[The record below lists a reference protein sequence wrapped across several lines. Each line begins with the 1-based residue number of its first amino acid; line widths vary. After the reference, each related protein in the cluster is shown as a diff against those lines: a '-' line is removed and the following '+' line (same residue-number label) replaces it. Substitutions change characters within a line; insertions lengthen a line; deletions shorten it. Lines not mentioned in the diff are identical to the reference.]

1 MKEEK
6 EINEKRLPISE
17 HLEELRSRI
26 INSIIVVVVLFF
38 ISWFFKARIL
48 DIVKNP
54 HSITMESLGLSQSL
68 QVLSYQEGF
77 YAYIKLCLMT
87 AVFLAYPVILHQIW
101 KFVEAGLYKKERRYV
116 KIFAP
121 FSFIAFIIG
130 VLFGYYFL
138 IPFGLQ
144 FMIKILGG
152 GIQPIITMSQ
162 YISLVTM
169 LTLALGIVF
178 QLPLI
183 MLFISKIGMLKAEDF
198 IKWRRYAILIIF
210 IIAAV
215 ITPPDPFT
223 QVMAALPMII
233 LYEIGILTI
242 RPTKKA
248 VIQFSLLLGSGILLI
263 YIVFLIYTLPTKA
276 NFLNSTGVVKMLPD
290 SGTNWQPL
298 SSESK
303 IHNGATLK
311 TEKGSKASFRLK
323 DGTYV
328 IMDVNTE
335 IKFVKNRKLD
345 LLNGQIL
352 LSVKSDEKPF
362 MIAANNNIVTANDGN
377 VDVRISEHMVFVT
390 VTKGEATV
398 IANGEEKKVFE
409 GRQLKVVTGGE
420 PANIDS
426 VIKWAKEMRKR
437 LKEQNKLNLNW
448 WEIKDP

>member
-1 MKEEK
+1 MEEK
-6 EINEKRLPISE
+6 EISEKRLPISE

-38 ISWFFKARIL
+38 ISWFYKLRIL
-48 DIVKNP
+48 DIIKKP

-87 AVFLAYPVILHQIW
+87 AVFLAYPVILYQIW

-116 KIFAP
+116 RIFAP
-121 FSFIAFIIG
+121 ISFIAFILG
-130 VLFGYYFL
+130 VLFGYFFL

-144 FMIKILGG
+144 FLIKVLGG

-169 LTLALGIVF
+169 LTLALGVVF
-178 QLPLI
+178 QLPLV
-183 MLFISKIGMLKAEDF
+183 MLFVSRIGMLKAEDF
-198 IKWRRYAILIIF
+198 IKWRMYAILIIF
-210 IIAAV
+210 ILAAV

-223 QVMAALPMII
+223 QVMTALPMII
-233 LYEIGILTI
+233 LYEIGILII

-248 VIQFSLLLGSGILLI
+248 VTQFGLLLGSGIILI
-263 YIVFLIYTLPTKA
+263 YTVFLIFTLPTKA
-276 NFLNSTGVVKMLPD
+276 DFMNSTGAVKILPD
-290 SGTNWQPL
+290 SVTNWQPL

-303 IHNGATLK
+303 ILNGTSLR
-311 TEKGSKASFRLK
+311 TEKGSKASFLLK

-352 LSVKSDEKPF
+352 LSIKADEKPF
-362 MIAANNNIVTANDGN
+362 MIAANNNVITSNDGN
-377 VDVRISEHMVFVT
+377 VDIRISKHMVFVT
-390 VTKGEATV
+390 VTEGEAIV
-398 IANGEEKKVFE
+398 VANGEKKKVFE
-409 GRQLKVVTGGE
+409 GRQLKLVTGGE
-420 PANIDS
+420 PANIDK
-426 VIKWAKEMRKR
+426 VLKWAKEMRKK
-437 LKEQNKLNLNW
+437 LEEQNKRNLGL
-448 WEIKDP
+448 

>member
-1 MKEEK
+1 MEEK
-6 EINEKRLPISE
+6 EISEKRLPISE

-38 ISWFFKARIL
+38 ISWFYKLRIL
-48 DIVKNP
+48 DIIKKP

-87 AVFLAYPVILHQIW
+87 AVFLAYPVILYQIW

-116 KIFAP
+116 RIFAP
-121 FSFIAFIIG
+121 ISFIAFILG
-130 VLFGYYFL
+130 VLFGYFFL

-144 FMIKILGG
+144 FLIKVLGG

-169 LTLALGIVF
+169 LTLALGVVF
-178 QLPLI
+178 QLPLV
-183 MLFISKIGMLKAEDF
+183 MLFVSRIGMLEAEDF
-198 IKWRRYAILIIF
+198 IKWRMYSILIIF
-210 IIAAV
+210 ILAAV

-223 QVMAALPMII
+223 QVMTALPMII
-233 LYEIGILTI
+233 LYEIGILII

-248 VIQFSLLLGSGILLI
+248 VTQFSLLLGSGIILI
-263 YIVFLIYTLPTKA
+263 YIVFLIFTLPTKA
-276 NFLNSTGVVKMLPD
+276 DFMNSTGTVKILPD
-290 SGTNWQPL
+290 SVTNWQPF

-303 IHNGATLK
+303 IHNGTSLK
-311 TEKGSKASFRLK
+311 TEEGSKASFLLK

-352 LSVKSDEKPF
+352 LSIKADEKPF
-362 MIAANNNIVTANDGN
+362 MIAANNNVITSNDGN
-377 VDVRISEHMVFVT
+377 VDIRISEHMVFVT
-390 VTKGEATV
+390 VTEGEAIV
-398 IANGEEKKVFE
+398 VANGEKKKVFE
-409 GRQLKVVTGGE
+409 GRQLKLVTGGE
-420 PANIDS
+420 PANIDK
-426 VIKWAKEMRKR
+426 VLKWAKEMRKK
-437 LKEQNKLNLNW
+437 LEEQNKRNLGL
-448 WEIKDP
+448 

>member
-1 MKEEK
+1 MEEEK

-38 ISWFFKARIL
+38 ISWFYKLRIL
-48 DIVKNP
+48 DIIKKP

-87 AVFLAYPVILHQIW
+87 AVFLAYPVILYQIW

-116 KIFAP
+116 RIFAP
-121 FSFIAFIIG
+121 ISFIAFIIG
-130 VLFGYYFL
+130 VLFGYFFL

-144 FMIKILGG
+144 FLIKVLGG
-152 GIQPIITMSQ
+152 EIQPIITMSQ

-169 LTLALGIVF
+169 LTLALGVVF
-178 QLPLI
+178 QLPLV
-183 MLFISKIGMLKAEDF
+183 MLFVSRIGMLKAEDF
-198 IKWRRYAILIIF
+198 IKWRMYAILIIF
-210 IIAAV
+210 ILAAV

-223 QVMAALPMII
+223 QVMTALPMII

-248 VIQFSLLLGSGILLI
+248 VTQFSILLGSGILLI
-263 YIVFLIYTLPTKA
+263 YIVLLIFTLPTKA
-276 NFLNSTGVVKMLPD
+276 DFLNSTGVVKMLPD
-290 SGTNWQPL
+290 SVTNWQPL

-303 IHNGATLK
+303 IHNGTSLR
-311 TEKGSKASFRLK
+311 TGKGSKASFLLK

-352 LSVKSDEKPF
+352 LSIKADEKPF
-362 MIAANNNIVTANDGN
+362 MIAANNNVITSNDGN
-377 VDVRISEHMVFVT
+377 VDIRISKHMVFVT
-390 VTKGEATV
+390 VTEGEAIV
-398 IANGEEKKVFE
+398 VANGEKKKVFE
-409 GRQLKVVTGGE
+409 GRQLKLVTGGE
-420 PANIDS
+420 PANIDK
-426 VIKWAKEMRKR
+426 VLKWAKEMRKK
-437 LKEQNKLNLNW
+437 LEEQNKRNLGL
-448 WEIKDP
+448 

>member
-1 MKEEK
+1 MEEK
-6 EINEKRLPISE
+6 EISEKRLPISE

-38 ISWFFKARIL
+38 ISWFYKLRIL
-48 DIVKNP
+48 DIIKKP

-87 AVFLAYPVILHQIW
+87 AVFLAYPVILYQIW

-116 KIFAP
+116 RIFAP
-121 FSFIAFIIG
+121 ISFIAFILG
-130 VLFGYYFL
+130 VLFGYFFL

-144 FMIKILGG
+144 FLIKVLGG

-169 LTLALGIVF
+169 LTLALGVVF
-178 QLPLI
+178 QLPLV
-183 MLFISKIGMLKAEDF
+183 MLFVSRIGMLEAEDF
-198 IKWRRYAILIIF
+198 IKWRMYSILIIF
-210 IIAAV
+210 ILAAV

-223 QVMAALPMII
+223 QVMTALPMII
-233 LYEIGILTI
+233 LYEIGILII

-248 VIQFSLLLGSGILLI
+248 VTQFSLLLGSGIILT
-263 YIVFLIYTLPTKA
+263 YIVFLIFTLPTKA
-276 NFLNSTGVVKMLPD
+276 DFMNSTGTVKILPD
-290 SGTNWQPL
+290 SVTNWQPF

-303 IHNGATLK
+303 IHNGTSLK
-311 TEKGSKASFRLK
+311 TEEGSKASFLLK

-352 LSVKSDEKPF
+352 LSIKADEKPF
-362 MIAANNNIVTANDGN
+362 MIAANNNVITSNDGN
-377 VDVRISEHMVFVT
+377 VDIRISKHMVFVT
-390 VTKGEATV
+390 VTEGEAIV
-398 IANGEEKKVFE
+398 VANGEKKKVFE
-409 GRQLKVVTGGE
+409 GRQLKLVTGGE
-420 PANIDS
+420 PANIDK
-426 VIKWAKEMRKR
+426 VLKWAKEMRKK
-437 LKEQNKLNLNW
+437 LEEQNKRNLGL
-448 WEIKDP
+448 

>member
-1 MKEEK
+1 MEEK
-6 EINEKRLPISE
+6 EISEKRLPISE

-38 ISWFFKARIL
+38 ISWFYKLRIL
-48 DIVKNP
+48 DIIKKP

-87 AVFLAYPVILHQIW
+87 AVFLAYPVILYQIW

-116 KIFAP
+116 RIFAP
-121 FSFIAFIIG
+121 ISFIAFILG
-130 VLFGYYFL
+130 VLFGYFFL

-144 FMIKILGG
+144 FLIKVLGG

-169 LTLALGIVF
+169 LTLALGVVF

-183 MLFISKIGMLKAEDF
+183 MLFVSRIGMLKAEDF
-198 IKWRRYAILIIF
+198 IKWRMYAILIIF
-210 IIAAV
+210 ILAAV

-223 QVMAALPMII
+223 QVMTALPMII

-248 VIQFSLLLGSGILLI
+248 VTQFSILLGSGILLI
-263 YIVFLIYTLPTKA
+263 YIVLLIFTLPTKA
-276 NFLNSTGVVKMLPD
+276 DFLNSTGVVKMLPD
-290 SGTNWQPL
+290 SVTNWQPL

-303 IHNGATLK
+303 IHNGTSLR
-311 TEKGSKASFRLK
+311 TGKGSKASFLLK

-352 LSVKSDEKPF
+352 LSIKADEKPF
-362 MIAANNNIVTANDGN
+362 MIAANNNVITSNDGN
-377 VDVRISEHMVFVT
+377 VDIRISKHMVFVT
-390 VTKGEATV
+390 VTEGEAIV
-398 IANGEEKKVFE
+398 VANGEKKKVFE
-409 GRQLKVVTGGE
+409 GRQLKLVTGGE
-420 PANIDS
+420 PANIDK
-426 VIKWAKEMRKR
+426 VLKWAKEMRKK
-437 LKEQNKLNLNW
+437 LEEQNKRNLGL
-448 WEIKDP
+448 

>member
-1 MKEEK
+1 MEEEK
-6 EINEKRLPISE
+6 EISEKRLPISE
-17 HLEELRSRI
+17 HLEELRSRV

-38 ISWFFKARIL
+38 VSWFYKLKIL
-48 DIVKNP
+48 DIIKKP

-87 AVFLAYPVILHQIW
+87 AVFLAYPVILYQIW

-116 KIFAP
+116 RIFAP
-121 FSFIAFIIG
+121 ISFIAFIIG
-130 VLFGYYFL
+130 VLFGYFFL

-144 FMIKILGG
+144 FLIKVLGG
-152 GIQPIITMSQ
+152 EIQPIITMSQ

-169 LTLALGIVF
+169 LTLALGVVF

-183 MLFISKIGMLKAEDF
+183 MLFVSRIGMLKAEDF
-198 IKWRRYAILIIF
+198 IKWRMYAILIIF
-210 IIAAV
+210 ILAAV

-223 QVMAALPMII
+223 QVMTALPMII

-248 VIQFSLLLGSGILLI
+248 VTQFSILLGSGILLI
-263 YIVFLIYTLPTKA
+263 YIVLLIFTLPTKA
-276 NFLNSTGVVKMLPD
+276 DFLNSTGVVKMLPD
-290 SGTNWQPL
+290 SVTNWQPL

-303 IHNGATLK
+303 IHNGTSLR
-311 TEKGSKASFRLK
+311 TGKGSKASFLLK

-352 LSVKSDEKPF
+352 LSIKADEKPF
-362 MIAANNNIVTANDGN
+362 MIAANNNVITSNAGN
-377 VDVRISEHMVFVT
+377 VDIRISKHMVFVT
-390 VTKGEATV
+390 VTEGEAIV
-398 IANGEEKKVFE
+398 VANGEEKKVFE
-409 GRQLKVVTGGE
+409 GRQLKLVTGGE
-420 PANIDS
+420 PTNIDK
-426 VIKWAKEMRKR
+426 VIKWAKEMRKK
-437 LKEQNKLNLNW
+437 LKEQNKRDLSL
-448 WEIKDP
+448 

>member
-1 MKEEK
+1 MEEK
-6 EINEKRLPISE
+6 EISEKRLPISE

-38 ISWFFKARIL
+38 ISWFYKLRIL
-48 DIVKNP
+48 DIIKKP

-87 AVFLAYPVILHQIW
+87 AVFLAYPVILYQIW

-116 KIFAP
+116 RIFAP
-121 FSFIAFIIG
+121 ISFIAFILG
-130 VLFGYYFL
+130 VLFGYFFL

-144 FMIKILGG
+144 FLIKVLGG

-169 LTLALGIVF
+169 LTLALGVVF
-178 QLPLI
+178 QLPLV
-183 MLFISKIGMLKAEDF
+183 MLFVSRIGMLKAEDF
-198 IKWRRYAILIIF
+198 IKWRMYSILIIF
-210 IIAAV
+210 ILAAV

-223 QVMAALPMII
+223 QVMTALPMII

-248 VIQFSLLLGSGILLI
+248 VTQFSILLGSGILLI
-263 YIVFLIYTLPTKA
+263 YIVLLIFTLPTKA
-276 NFLNSTGVVKMLPD
+276 DFLNSTGVVKMLPD
-290 SGTNWQPL
+290 SVTNWQPL

-303 IHNGATLK
+303 IHNGTSLR
-311 TEKGSKASFRLK
+311 TGKGSKASFLLK

-352 LSVKSDEKPF
+352 LSIKADEKPF
-362 MIAANNNIVTANDGN
+362 MIAANNNVITSNAGN
-377 VDVRISEHMVFVT
+377 VDIRISKHMVFVT
-390 VTKGEATV
+390 VTEGEAIV
-398 IANGEEKKVFE
+398 VANGEEKKVFE
-409 GRQLKVVTGGE
+409 GRQLKLVTGGE
-420 PANIDS
+420 PTNIDK
-426 VIKWAKEMRKR
+426 VIKWAKEMRKK
-437 LKEQNKLNLNW
+437 LKEQNKRDLSL
-448 WEIKDP
+448 

>member
-1 MKEEK
+1 MEEK
-6 EINEKRLPISE
+6 EISEKRLPISE

-38 ISWFFKARIL
+38 ISWFYKLRIL
-48 DIVKNP
+48 DIIKKP

-87 AVFLAYPVILHQIW
+87 AVFLAYPVILYQIW

-116 KIFAP
+116 RIFAP
-121 FSFIAFIIG
+121 ISFIAFILG
-130 VLFGYYFL
+130 VLFGYFFL

-144 FMIKILGG
+144 FLIKVLGG

-169 LTLALGIVF
+169 LTLALGVVF
-178 QLPLI
+178 QLPLV
-183 MLFISKIGMLKAEDF
+183 MLFVSRIGMLKAEDF
-198 IKWRRYAILIIF
+198 IKWRMYSILIIF
-210 IIAAV
+210 ILAAV

-223 QVMAALPMII
+223 QVMTALPMII
-233 LYEIGILTI
+233 LYEIGILII

-248 VIQFSLLLGSGILLI
+248 VTQFSLLLGSGIILI
-263 YIVFLIYTLPTKA
+263 YIVFLIFTLPTKA
-276 NFLNSTGVVKMLPD
+276 DFMNSTGTVKILPD
-290 SGTNWQPL
+290 SVTNWQPF

-303 IHNGATLK
+303 IHNGTSLK
-311 TEKGSKASFRLK
+311 TEEGSKASFLLK

-352 LSVKSDEKPF
+352 LSIKADEKPF
-362 MIAANNNIVTANDGN
+362 MIAANNNVITSNDGN
-377 VDVRISEHMVFVT
+377 VDIRISEHMVFVT
-390 VTKGEATV
+390 VTEGEAIV
-398 IANGEEKKVFE
+398 VANGEKKKVFE
-409 GRQLKVVTGGE
+409 GRQLKLVTGGE
-420 PANIDS
+420 PANIDK
-426 VIKWAKEMRKR
+426 VLKWAKEMRKK
-437 LKEQNKLNLNW
+437 LEEQNKRNLGL
-448 WEIKDP
+448 

>member
-1 MKEEK
+1 MEEEK

-38 ISWFFKARIL
+38 ISWFFKLRIL
-48 DIVKNP
+48 DIIKKP

-87 AVFLAYPVILHQIW
+87 AVFLAYPVILYQIW

-116 KIFAP
+116 RIFAP
-121 FSFIAFIIG
+121 VSFIAFIIG
-130 VLFGYYFL
+130 VLFGYFFL

-144 FMIKILGG
+144 FLIKILGG

-183 MLFISKIGMLKAEDF
+183 MLFISRIGMLKAEDF
-198 IKWRRYAILIIF
+198 IKWRMYAILIIF
-210 IIAAV
+210 ILAAV

-223 QVMAALPMII
+223 QVMTALPMVI

-248 VIQFSLLLGSGILLI
+248 VTQFSILSGSGILLI
-263 YIVFLIYTLPTKA
+263 YIVFLIFTLPTKA
-276 NFLNSTGVVKMLPD
+276 DFLNSTGVVKILPD
-290 SGTNWQPL
+290 TVTNWQPL

-303 IHNGATLK
+303 IHNGTSLK
-311 TEKGSKASFRLK
+311 TGKGSKASFLLK
-323 DGTYV
+323 DGTCV

-352 LSVKSDEKPF
+352 LSIKADEKPF
-362 MIAANNNIVTANDGN
+362 MIAANNNVITSNDGN
-377 VDVRISEHMVFVT
+377 IDIKISRHIVFVT
-390 VTKGEATV
+390 VTKGEAIV
-398 IANGEEKKVFE
+398 VANGEEKKVFE
-409 GRQLKVVTGGE
+409 GRQLRVVTGGR
-420 PANIDS
+420 PTNVDS
-426 VIKWAKEMRKR
+426 VIKWAKEMRKK
-437 LKEQNKLNLNW
+437 LKEQNKRNLSL
-448 WEIKDP
+448 

>member
-1 MKEEK
+1 MEEEK

-26 INSIIVVVVLFF
+26 INSIIVVVVLFC
-38 ISWFFKARIL
+38 ICWFFKLRIL
-48 DIVKNP
+48 DIIKKP

-77 YAYIKLCLMT
+77 YAYIKMCLMA
-87 AVFLAYPVILHQIW
+87 AVFLAYPVILYQIW

-121 FSFIAFIIG
+121 ISFVAFIIG

-144 FMIKILGG
+144 FLIKILGG

-178 QLPLI
+178 QLPLV
-183 MLFISKIGMLKAEDF
+183 MLFISRIGMLKAEDF
-198 IKWRRYAILIIF
+198 IKWRMYAILTIF
-210 IIAAV
+210 ILAAV

-223 QVMAALPMII
+223 QIMTALPMII
-233 LYEIGILTI
+233 LYEIGILAI

-248 VIQFSLLLGSGILLI
+248 VTQFSILLGSGILLI
-263 YIVFLIYTLPTKA
+263 YIIFLIFTLPTKA
-276 NFLNSTGVVKMLPD
+276 DFLNSTGVVKILPD
-290 SGTNWQPL
+290 SATNWQTL

-303 IHNGATLK
+303 IHNGTSLK
-311 TEKGSKASFRLK
+311 TGKGSKASFLLK

-352 LSVKSDEKPF
+352 LSIKADEKPF
-362 MIAANNNIVTANDGN
+362 MIAANNNVITLNDGN
-377 VDVRISEHMVFVT
+377 VDIKISRHIVFVT
-390 VTKGEATV
+390 VTKGEAIV
-398 IANGEEKKVFE
+398 VANGEEKKVFE
-409 GRQLKVVTGGE
+409 GRRLRVVTGGTPTNVE
-420 PANIDS
+420 S
-426 VIKWAKEMRKR
+426 VIRWAKEMRRK
-437 LKEQNKLNLNW
+437 LKEQNKRNINF
-448 WEIKDP
+448 

>member
-1 MKEEK
+1 MEEEK

-38 ISWFFKARIL
+38 ISWFYKLRIL
-48 DIVKNP
+48 DIIKKP

-87 AVFLAYPVILHQIW
+87 AVFLAYPVILYQIW

-116 KIFAP
+116 RIFAP
-121 FSFIAFIIG
+121 ISFIAFIIG
-130 VLFGYYFL
+130 VLFGYFFL

-144 FMIKILGG
+144 FLIKVLGG
-152 GIQPIITMSQ
+152 EIQPIITMSQ

-169 LTLALGIVF
+169 LTLALGVVF

-183 MLFISKIGMLKAEDF
+183 MLFVSRIGMLKAEDF
-198 IKWRRYAILIIF
+198 IKWRMYAILIIF
-210 IIAAV
+210 ILAAV

-223 QVMAALPMII
+223 QVMTALPMII
-233 LYEIGILTI
+233 LYEIGILII

-248 VIQFSLLLGSGILLI
+248 VTQFSLLLGSGIILI
-263 YIVFLIYTLPTKA
+263 YIVFLIFTLPTKA
-276 NFLNSTGVVKMLPD
+276 DFMNSTGTVKILPD
-290 SGTNWQPL
+290 SVTNWQPF

-303 IHNGATLK
+303 IHNGTSLK
-311 TEKGSKASFRLK
+311 TEEGSKASFLLK

-352 LSVKSDEKPF
+352 LSIKADEKPF
-362 MIAANNNIVTANDGN
+362 MIAANNNVITSNDGN
-377 VDVRISEHMVFVT
+377 VDIRISEHMVFVT
-390 VTKGEATV
+390 VTEGEAIV
-398 IANGEEKKVFE
+398 VANGEEKKVFE
-409 GRQLKVVTGGE
+409 GRQLKLVTGGE
-420 PANIDS
+420 PTNIDK
-426 VIKWAKEMRKR
+426 VIKWAKEMRKK
-437 LKEQNKLNLNW
+437 LKEQNKRDLSL
-448 WEIKDP
+448 

>member
-1 MKEEK
+1 MEEK
-6 EINEKRLPISE
+6 EISEKRLPISE

-38 ISWFFKARIL
+38 ISWFFKLRIL
-48 DIVKNP
+48 DIIKKP

-87 AVFLAYPVILHQIW
+87 AVFLAYPVILYQIW

-116 KIFAP
+116 RIFAP
-121 FSFIAFIIG
+121 ISFIAFIIG
-130 VLFGYYFL
+130 VLFGYFFL

-144 FMIKILGG
+144 FLIKVLGG
-152 GIQPIITMSQ
+152 EIQPIITMSQ

-169 LTLALGIVF
+169 LTLALGVVF

-183 MLFISKIGMLKAEDF
+183 MLFVSRIGMLKAEDF
-198 IKWRRYAILIIF
+198 IKWRMYAILIIF
-210 IIAAV
+210 ILAAV

-223 QVMAALPMII
+223 QVMTALPMII
-233 LYEIGILTI
+233 LYEIGILII

-248 VIQFSLLLGSGILLI
+248 VTQFSLLLGSGIILI
-263 YIVFLIYTLPTKA
+263 YIVFLIFTLPTKA
-276 NFLNSTGVVKMLPD
+276 DFMNSTGAVKILPD
-290 SGTNWQPL
+290 SVTNWQPL

-303 IHNGATLK
+303 ILNGTSLR
-311 TEKGSKASFRLK
+311 TEKGSKASFLLK

-352 LSVKSDEKPF
+352 LSIKADEKPF
-362 MIAANNNIVTANDGN
+362 MIAANNNVITSNAGN
-377 VDVRISEHMVFVT
+377 IDIRISKHMVFVT
-390 VTKGEATV
+390 VTEGEAIV
-398 IANGEEKKVFE
+398 VANGEEKKVFE
-409 GRQLKVVTGGE
+409 GRQLKLVTGGE
-420 PANIDS
+420 PANIDK
-426 VIKWAKEMRKR
+426 VLKWAKEMRKK
-437 LKEQNKLNLNW
+437 LEEQNKRNLGL
-448 WEIKDP
+448 

>member
-1 MKEEK
+1 MEEK
-6 EINEKRLPISE
+6 EISEKRLPISE

-38 ISWFFKARIL
+38 ISWFYKLRIL
-48 DIVKNP
+48 DIIKKP

-87 AVFLAYPVILHQIW
+87 AVFLAYPVILYQIW

-116 KIFAP
+116 RIFAP
-121 FSFIAFIIG
+121 ISFIAFILG
-130 VLFGYYFL
+130 VLFGYFFL

-144 FMIKILGG
+144 FLIKVLGG
-152 GIQPIITMSQ
+152 EIQPIITMSQ

-169 LTLALGIVF
+169 LTLALGVVF
-178 QLPLI
+178 QLPLV
-183 MLFISKIGMLKAEDF
+183 MLFVSRIGMLKAEDF
-198 IKWRRYAILIIF
+198 IKWRMYSILIIF
-210 IIAAV
+210 ILAAV

-223 QVMAALPMII
+223 QVMTALPMII
-233 LYEIGILTI
+233 LYEIGILII

-248 VIQFSLLLGSGILLI
+248 VTQFSLLLGSGIILI
-263 YIVFLIYTLPTKA
+263 YIVFLIFTLPTKA
-276 NFLNSTGVVKMLPD
+276 DFMNSTGTVKILPD
-290 SGTNWQPL
+290 SVTNWQPF

-303 IHNGATLK
+303 IHNGTSLK
-311 TEKGSKASFRLK
+311 TEEGSKASFLLK

-352 LSVKSDEKPF
+352 LSIKADEKPF
-362 MIAANNNIVTANDGN
+362 MIAANNNVITSNGGN
-377 VDVRISEHMVFVT
+377 VDIRISKHMVFVT
-390 VTKGEATV
+390 VTEGEAIVVT
-398 IANGEEKKVFE
+398 NGEKKKVFE
-409 GRQLKVVTGGE
+409 GRQLKLVTGGE
-420 PANIDS
+420 PANIDK
-426 VIKWAKEMRKR
+426 VLKWAKEMRKK
-437 LKEQNKLNLNW
+437 LEEQNKRNLGL
-448 WEIKDP
+448 

>member
-1 MKEEK
+1 MEEEK

-38 ISWFFKARIL
+38 ISWFYKLRIL
-48 DIVKNP
+48 DIIKKP

-87 AVFLAYPVILHQIW
+87 AVFLAYPVILYQIW

-116 KIFAP
+116 RIFAP
-121 FSFIAFIIG
+121 ISFIAFIIG
-130 VLFGYYFL
+130 VLFGYFFL

-144 FMIKILGG
+144 FLIKVLGG
-152 GIQPIITMSQ
+152 EIQPIITMSQ

-169 LTLALGIVF
+169 LTLALGVVF

-183 MLFISKIGMLKAEDF
+183 MLFVSRIGMLKAEDF
-198 IKWRRYAILIIF
+198 IKWRMYAILIIF
-210 IIAAV
+210 ILAAV

-223 QVMAALPMII
+223 QVMTALPMII

-248 VIQFSLLLGSGILLI
+248 VTQFSILLGSGILLI
-263 YIVFLIYTLPTKA
+263 YVVLLIFTLPTKA
-276 NFLNSTGVVKMLPD
+276 DFLNSTGVVKMLPD
-290 SGTNWQPL
+290 SVTNWQPL

-303 IHNGATLK
+303 IHNGTSLR
-311 TEKGSKASFRLK
+311 TGKGSKASFLLK

-352 LSVKSDEKPF
+352 LSIKADEKPF
-362 MIAANNNIVTANDGN
+362 MIAANNNVITSNDGN
-377 VDVRISEHMVFVT
+377 VDIRISKHMVFVT
-390 VTKGEATV
+390 VTEGEAIV
-398 IANGEEKKVFE
+398 VANGEKKKVFE
-409 GRQLKVVTGGE
+409 GRQLKLVTGGE
-420 PANIDS
+420 PANIDK
-426 VIKWAKEMRKR
+426 VLKWAKEMRKK
-437 LKEQNKLNLNW
+437 LEEQNKRNIGL
-448 WEIKDP
+448 

>member
-1 MKEEK
+1 MEEEK
-6 EINEKRLPISE
+6 EISEKRLPISE
-17 HLEELRSRI
+17 HLEELRSRV

-38 ISWFFKARIL
+38 VSWFYKLKIL
-48 DIVKNP
+48 DIIKKP

-87 AVFLAYPVILHQIW
+87 AVFLAYPVILYQIW

-121 FSFIAFIIG
+121 ISFIAFIIG
-130 VLFGYYFL
+130 VLFGYFFL

-144 FMIKILGG
+144 FLIKVLGG
-152 GIQPIITMSQ
+152 EIQPIITMSQ

-178 QLPLI
+178 QLPLV
-183 MLFISKIGMLKAEDF
+183 MLFVSRIGMLKTEDF
-198 IKWRRYAILIIF
+198 IKWRMYAILIIF
-210 IIAAV
+210 ILAAV

-223 QVMAALPMII
+223 QVMTALPMII

-248 VIQFSLLLGSGILLI
+248 VTQFSILLGSGILLI
-263 YIVFLIYTLPTKA
+263 YVIFLIFTLPTKA
-276 NFLNSTGVVKMLPD
+276 DFLNSTGTVKILPD
-290 SGTNWQPL
+290 SVTNWQTL
-298 SSESK
+298 SSESR
-303 IHNGATLK
+303 IHNGTSLK
-311 TEKGSKASFRLK
+311 TEKGSKAYFLLK
-323 DGTYV
+323 DGTSV

-352 LSVKSDEKPF
+352 LSIKADEKPF
-362 MIAANNNIVTANDGN
+362 MIAANNNVITSNDGN
-377 VDVRISEHMVFVT
+377 VDIRISEHMVFVT
-390 VTKGEATV
+390 VTEGEAIV
-398 IANGEEKKVFE
+398 VANGEKKKVFE
-409 GRQLKVVTGGE
+409 GRQLKLVTGGE
-420 PANIDS
+420 PANIDKI
-426 VIKWAKEMRKR
+426 IKWAKEMRKK
-437 LKEQNKLNLNW
+437 LKEQNKRNIGL
-448 WEIKDP
+448 

>member
-1 MKEEK
+1 MEEK
-6 EINEKRLPISE
+6 EISEKRLPISE

-38 ISWFFKARIL
+38 ISWFYKLRIL
-48 DIVKNP
+48 DIIKKP

-87 AVFLAYPVILHQIW
+87 AVFLAYPVILYQIW

-116 KIFAP
+116 RIFAP
-121 FSFIAFIIG
+121 ISFIAFILG
-130 VLFGYYFL
+130 VLFGYFFL

-144 FMIKILGG
+144 FLIKVLGG

-169 LTLALGIVF
+169 LTLALGVVF
-178 QLPLI
+178 QLPLV
-183 MLFISKIGMLKAEDF
+183 MLFVSRIGMLKAEDF
-198 IKWRRYAILIIF
+198 IKWRMYSILIIF
-210 IIAAV
+210 ILAAV

-223 QVMAALPMII
+223 QVMTALPMII
-233 LYEIGILTI
+233 LYEIGILII

-248 VIQFSLLLGSGILLI
+248 VTQFSLLLGSGIILI
-263 YIVFLIYTLPTKA
+263 YTVFLIFTLPTKA
-276 NFLNSTGVVKMLPD
+276 DFMNSTGTVKILPD
-290 SGTNWQPL
+290 SVTNWQPF

-303 IHNGATLK
+303 IHNGTSLK
-311 TEKGSKASFRLK
+311 TEEGSKASFLLK

-352 LSVKSDEKPF
+352 LSIKADEKPF
-362 MIAANNNIVTANDGN
+362 MIAANNNVITSNDGN
-377 VDVRISEHMVFVT
+377 VDIRISKHMVFVT
-390 VTKGEATV
+390 VTEGEAIV
-398 IANGEEKKVFE
+398 VANGEKKKVFE
-409 GRQLKVVTGGE
+409 GRQLKLVTGGE
-420 PANIDS
+420 PANIDK
-426 VIKWAKEMRKR
+426 VLKWAKEMRKK
-437 LKEQNKLNLNW
+437 LEEQNKRNLGL
-448 WEIKDP
+448 

>member
-1 MKEEK
+1 MEEEK

-38 ISWFFKARIL
+38 ICWFFKLKIL
-48 DIVKNP
+48 DIIKKP

-77 YAYIKLCLMT
+77 YAYIKMCLMT
-87 AVFLAYPVILHQIW
+87 AVFLAYPVILYQIW

-121 FSFIAFIIG
+121 ISFVAFIIG

-144 FMIKILGG
+144 FLIKILGG

-178 QLPLI
+178 QLPLV
-183 MLFISKIGMLKAEDF
+183 MLFISRIGILKAEDF
-198 IKWRRYAILIIF
+198 IKWRMYSILIIF
-210 IIAAV
+210 ILAAV

-223 QVMAALPMII
+223 QVMTALPMII

-242 RPTKKA
+242 KPTKKA
-248 VIQFSLLLGSGILLI
+248 VTQFSLLLGSGILLM
-263 YIVFLIYTLPTKA
+263 YIVFLIFTLPTKA
-276 NFLNSTGVVKMLPD
+276 DFLDSTGVVKILPD

-303 IHNGATLK
+303 IHNGTSLK
-311 TEKGSKASFRLK
+311 TGKGSKASFLLK

-335 IKFVKNRKLD
+335 IKFVKNRKLE

-352 LSVKSDEKPF
+352 LSIKADGRPF
-362 MIAANNNIVTANDGN
+362 MIAANNNIITSNDGN
-377 VDVRISEHMVFVT
+377 VDIRISRHIVFVT
-390 VTKGEATV
+390 VTKGEAIV
-398 IANGEEKKVFE
+398 VANGEEKKVFE
-409 GRQLKVVTGGE
+409 GRQLRVVTGGR
-420 PANIDS
+420 PTNVDN
-426 VIKWAKEMRKR
+426 VIKWAKEMRRK
-437 LKEQNKLNLNW
+437 LKEQNKRNINL
-448 WEIKDP
+448 

>member
-1 MKEEK
+1 MEEK
-6 EINEKRLPISE
+6 EISEKRLPISE

-38 ISWFFKARIL
+38 ISWFYKLRIL
-48 DIVKNP
+48 DIIKKP

-87 AVFLAYPVILHQIW
+87 AVFLAYPVILYQIW

-116 KIFAP
+116 RIFAP
-121 FSFIAFIIG
+121 ISFIAFILG
-130 VLFGYYFL
+130 VLFGYFFL

-144 FMIKILGG
+144 FLIKVLGG
-152 GIQPIITMSQ
+152 EIQPIITMSQ

-169 LTLALGIVF
+169 LTLALGVVF
-178 QLPLI
+178 QLPLV
-183 MLFISKIGMLKAEDF
+183 MLFVSRIGMLKAEDF
-198 IKWRRYAILIIF
+198 IKWRMYAILIIF
-210 IIAAV
+210 ILAAV

-223 QVMAALPMII
+223 QVMTALPMII
-233 LYEIGILTI
+233 LYEIGILII

-248 VIQFSLLLGSGILLI
+248 VTQFSLLLGSGIILI
-263 YIVFLIYTLPTKA
+263 YIVFLIFTLPTKA
-276 NFLNSTGVVKMLPD
+276 DFMNSTGTVKILPD
-290 SGTNWQPL
+290 SVTNWQPF

-303 IHNGATLK
+303 IHNGTSLK
-311 TEKGSKASFRLK
+311 TEEGSKASFLLK

-352 LSVKSDEKPF
+352 LSIKADEKPF
-362 MIAANNNIVTANDGN
+362 MIAANNNVITSNAGN
-377 VDVRISEHMVFVT
+377 VDIRISKHMVFVT
-390 VTKGEATV
+390 VTEGEAIV
-398 IANGEEKKVFE
+398 VANGEEKKVFE
-409 GRQLKVVTGGE
+409 GRQLKLVTGGE
-420 PANIDS
+420 PANIDK
-426 VIKWAKEMRKR
+426 VLKWAKEMRKK
-437 LKEQNKLNLNW
+437 LEEQNKRNLGL
-448 WEIKDP
+448 

>member
-1 MKEEK
+1 MEEK
-6 EINEKRLPISE
+6 EISEKRLPISE

-38 ISWFFKARIL
+38 ISWFYKLRIL
-48 DIVKNP
+48 DIIKKP

-87 AVFLAYPVILHQIW
+87 AVFLAYPVILYQIW

-116 KIFAP
+116 RIFAP
-121 FSFIAFIIG
+121 ISFIAFILG
-130 VLFGYYFL
+130 VLFGYFFL

-144 FMIKILGG
+144 FLIKVLGG

-169 LTLALGIVF
+169 LTLALGVVF
-178 QLPLI
+178 QLPLV
-183 MLFISKIGMLKAEDF
+183 MLFVSRIGMLKAEDF
-198 IKWRRYAILIIF
+198 IKWRMYSILIIF
-210 IIAAV
+210 ILAAV

-223 QVMAALPMII
+223 QVMTALPMII
-233 LYEIGILTI
+233 LYEIGILII

-248 VIQFSLLLGSGILLI
+248 VTQFSLLLGSGIILI
-263 YIVFLIYTLPTKA
+263 YIVFLIFTLPTKA
-276 NFLNSTGVVKMLPD
+276 DFMNSTGTVKILPD
-290 SGTNWQPL
+290 SVTNWQPF

-303 IHNGATLK
+303 IHNGTSLK
-311 TEKGSKASFRLK
+311 TEEGSKASFLLK

-352 LSVKSDEKPF
+352 LSIKADEKPF
-362 MIAANNNIVTANDGN
+362 MIAANNNVITSNDGN
-377 VDVRISEHMVFVT
+377 VDIRISKHMVFVT
-390 VTKGEATV
+390 VTEGEAIV
-398 IANGEEKKVFE
+398 VANGEKKKVFE
-409 GRQLKVVTGGE
+409 GRQLKLVTGGE
-420 PANIDS
+420 PANIDK
-426 VIKWAKEMRKR
+426 VLKWAKEMRKK
-437 LKEQNKLNLNW
+437 LEEQNKRNLGL
-448 WEIKDP
+448 

>member
-1 MKEEK
+1 MEEEK

-38 ISWFFKARIL
+38 ISWFYKLRIL
-48 DIVKNP
+48 DIIKKP

-87 AVFLAYPVILHQIW
+87 AVFLAYPVILYQIW

-116 KIFAP
+116 RIFAP
-121 FSFIAFIIG
+121 ISFIAFILG
-130 VLFGYYFL
+130 VLFGYFFL

-144 FMIKILGG
+144 FLIKVLGG

-169 LTLALGIVF
+169 LTLALGVVF
-178 QLPLI
+178 QLPLV
-183 MLFISKIGMLKAEDF
+183 MLFVSRIGMLKAEDF
-198 IKWRRYAILIIF
+198 IKWRMYAILIIF
-210 IIAAV
+210 ILAAV

-223 QVMAALPMII
+223 QVMTALPMII

-248 VIQFSLLLGSGILLI
+248 VTQFSILLGSGILLI
-263 YIVFLIYTLPTKA
+263 YIVLLIFTLPTKA
-276 NFLNSTGVVKMLPD
+276 DFLNSTGVVKMLPD
-290 SGTNWQPL
+290 SVTNWQPL

-303 IHNGATLK
+303 IHNGTSLR
-311 TEKGSKASFRLK
+311 TGKGSKASFLLK

-352 LSVKSDEKPF
+352 LSIKADEKPF
-362 MIAANNNIVTANDGN
+362 MIAANNNVITSNDGN
-377 VDVRISEHMVFVT
+377 VDIRISKHMVFVT
-390 VTKGEATV
+390 VTEGEAIV
-398 IANGEEKKVFE
+398 VANGEEKKVFE
-409 GRQLKVVTGGE
+409 GRQLKLVTGGE
-420 PANIDS
+420 PTNIDK
-426 VIKWAKEMRKR
+426 VIKWAKEMRKK
-437 LKEQNKLNLNW
+437 LKEQNKRDLSL
-448 WEIKDP
+448 

>member
-1 MKEEK
+1 MEEEK

-38 ISWFFKARIL
+38 ISWFFKLRIL
-48 DIVKNP
+48 DIIKKP

-87 AVFLAYPVILHQIW
+87 AVFLAYPVILYQIW

-116 KIFAP
+116 RIFAP
-121 FSFIAFIIG
+121 ISFIAFIIG
-130 VLFGYYFL
+130 VLFGYFFL

-144 FMIKILGG
+144 FLIKVLGG
-152 GIQPIITMSQ
+152 EIQPIITMSQ

-169 LTLALGIVF
+169 LTLALGVVF

-183 MLFISKIGMLKAEDF
+183 MLFVSRIGMLKAEDF
-198 IKWRRYAILIIF
+198 IKWRMYAILIIF
-210 IIAAV
+210 ILAAV

-223 QVMAALPMII
+223 QVMTALPMII

-248 VIQFSLLLGSGILLI
+248 VTQFIILLGSGILLI
-263 YIVFLIYTLPTKA
+263 YIVLLIFTLPTKA
-276 NFLNSTGVVKMLPD
+276 DFLNSTGVVKMLPD
-290 SGTNWQPL
+290 SVTNWQPL

-303 IHNGATLK
+303 IHNGTSLR
-311 TEKGSKASFRLK
+311 TGKGSKASFLLK

-328 IMDVNTE
+328 IMDANTE
-335 IKFVKNRKLD
+335 IKFVKNRNLD

-352 LSVKSDEKPF
+352 LSIKADEKPF
-362 MIAANNNIVTANDGN
+362 MIAANNNVITSNAGN
-377 VDVRISEHMVFVT
+377 VDIRISKHMVFVT
-390 VTKGEATV
+390 VTEGEAIV
-398 IANGEEKKVFE
+398 VANGEKKKVFE
-409 GRQLKVVTGGE
+409 GRQLKLVTGGE
-420 PANIDS
+420 PTNIDK
-426 VIKWAKEMRKR
+426 VIKWAKEMRKK
-437 LKEQNKLNLNW
+437 LKEQNKRDLSL
-448 WEIKDP
+448 